1 VIEIVRAL
9 IREGIR
15 PVPIQYKQKKP
26 TIDRWPSLVITEENI
41 GDYFNG
47 SPMNVGAILGLPSGG
62 LQDIDLDCVEALKVA
77 PALLPATRTFGRA
90 SKPTSH
96 YFYRAP
102 DLAGE
107 GTKQFQDPF
116 TKSML
121 VELRSSS
128 PTAGQQTVLP
138 GSVHESG
145 EPIQWNNPGIPI
157 ASQSRAFLEAR
168 VAELAAACMMVRY
181 WPTAASRD
189 GRPSAADIFVST
201 FRAAEWSDEKISAFL
216 TPIAGS
222 VNLDAPSIDPAAWR
236 EALALPRLPERAE
249 EKERKNWE
257 KSRSNFFSKMM
268 AWLGF
273 PAPPPP
279 PRPIRSPASRGPASR
294 FARASAYV
302 AAMPEA
308 ISGSGGHAATF
319 AVARKIVQ
327 DFELNDSEA
336 WTILLEYNARCK
348 PPWSERE
355 LQHKLDSARAAH
367 TSHPVED
374 RPPPEPTAA
383 RKQARVRV
391 PDEDGYDE
399 ETRTEANTAPL
410 PQATAPPD
418 APFSNKRVAPILIL
432 DDGKPAKCAE
442 NVARLLLSHG
452 DWCGGPRHD
461 LFINKTSWPSP
472 IPEPLKTIQRSTL
485 ELLDEDE
492 AAIQGWLLQL
502 PSALLVKVGV
512 DAVSMG
518 IRLAARRNAV
528 DSLQAR
534 VLALPKWDG
543 VLRLSTWLTDL
554 AGAEDTEV
562 TRTFARRWMISA
574 IARAMQPGCIAD
586 GAIVLEGDQGI
597 GKNRLVS
604 TIFGD
609 SPWVQ
614 SVGCYRIGHD
624 KEADRIACSSWVV
637 HDDEMSMRRSDLDS
651 LKAWISRR
659 EDPVRVPWDRNI
671 VTLPRR
677 SAVICSTNRGQYLED
692 EKNRRFWPVKCG
704 VIDVE
709 RARRDANQL
718 LAEALVA
725 FRAGESWTISP
736 NDPIWEPASDLQ
748 EDRKVRDPM
757 EDDAYAKLVSLG
769 FPMETTVADLADRLG
784 YTSADKDRR
793 LEMRLG
799 IILRDLGYQRERR
812 VVGSRRSYVYR
823 KKA

>member
-1 VIEIVRAL
+1 VIEIVRGH

-15 PVPIQYKQKKP
+15 PIPIPFKEKKP
-26 TIDRWPSLVITEENI
+26 IGLAWQKLVITEENVEQF
-41 GDYFNG
+41 FNG
-47 SPMNVGAILGLPSGG
+47 SPMNVGAILGAPSGN
-62 LQDIDLDCVEALKVA
+62 LQDVDIDCHEAL
-77 PALLPATRTFGRA
+77 ALAAAWLPPTRTFGRA

-102 DLAGE
+102 DLTTE
-107 GTKQFQDPF
+107 GTRQFQDPF
-116 TKSML
+116 TGSML
-121 VELRSSS
+121 IELRSSS
-128 PTAGQQTVLP
+128 PTKGQQTVLP
-138 GSVHESG
+138 GSVHACGES
-145 EPIQWNNPGIPI
+145 IAWDNPEVPFTEC
-157 ASQSRAFLEAR
+157 SRAVLER
-168 VAELAAACMMVRY
+168 TVAGIAAGCMLLRY
-181 WPTAASRD
+181 W
-189 GRPSAADIFVST
+189 RPSAADVFVST
-201 FRAAEWSDEKISAFL
+201 LRAAGWSDEKIEAFL
-216 TPIAGS
+216 TPIAGT

-236 EALALPRLPERAE
+236 EALALPRLAECAE
-249 EKERKNWE
+249 EKEKREWE
-257 KSRSNFFSKMM
+257 KARSNFFSKMM

-273 PAPPPP
+273 PTAPPQS
-279 PRPIRSPASRGPASR
+279 RVSRPASSSNRRGDM

-302 AAMPEA
+302 DAMPEA
-308 ISGSGGHAATF
+308 ISGSGGHVATF
-319 AVARKIVQ
+319 AVARKLVQ
-327 DFELNDSEA
+327 DFQLNDSEA
-336 WTILLEYNARCK
+336 WTILVEYNARCK

-355 LQHKLDSARAAH
+355 LQHKLDNARGAH

-374 RPPPEPTAA
+374 RPPPEPTTGVYAK
-383 RKQARVRV
+383 RERARV
-391 PDEDGYDE
+391 PEPE
-399 ETRTEANTAPL
+399 EEPIHEEPGAAPE
-410 PQATAPPD
+410 PASAPPSQD
-418 APFSNKRVAPILIL
+418 PPTPASPGDPHRRVAPLLIL

-442 NVARLLLSHG
+442 NVARLLLQHE
-452 DWCGGPRHD
+452 DWNGGPRHD
-461 LFINKTSWPSP
+461 LFISKTSWPSP
-472 IPEPLKTIQRSTL
+472 IPKPLKSIQRSTL

-492 AAIQGWLLQL
+492 AAVQGWLLEQ
-502 PSALLVKVGV
+502 PSNLRTKVGI
-512 DAVSMG
+512 DNVSIG

-534 VLALPKWDG
+534 VLALPKWDS
-543 VLRLSTWLTDL
+543 VKRLDTWLVDL
-554 AGAEDTEV
+554 AGAEDTDV
-562 TRTFARRWMISA
+562 IRIFARRWMISA

-637 HDDEMSMRRSDLDS
+637 HDDEMSMRRSDMDS

-659 EDPVRVPWDRNI
+659 EDPIRVPWDRNV

-704 VIDVE
+704 KIDIE
-709 RARRDANQL
+709 KAEKNRAQI

-725 FRAGESWTISP
+725 WQADETWTISP
-736 NDPIWEPASDLQ
+736 NDPIWGSADELQ

-757 EDDAYAKLVSLG
+757 EDDAQKKIQLFNLN
-769 FPMETTVADLADRLG
+769 ETNISDLADKLG
-784 YTSADKDRR
+784 YMPAEKDRR

-799 IILRDLGYQRERR
+799 SILRDLGYQRERR
-812 VVGSRRSYVYR
+812 LENGRRLYIY
-823 KKA
+823 KKK